1 MFEFTFL
8 LIITGTITAFAVSR
22 LATDRFL
29 HPSDLA
35 IVSTVYYSVPLAIAG
50 FLSYN
55 PRGLIFLHTY
65 AADAALAIQSL
76 RFVVLAIIMISC
88 GTFASR
94 QVKKSKAT
102 YYFVIDRQSPARANA
117 GYAILLSIFAL
128 GLYLFGISAFLEG
141 YASEVYGDT
150 ATLGNVL
157 IYFTTGA
164 FGAVFAYVLLIGK
177 ASNLRSTVFLSLIS
191 LMVLLFTILVRAKRL
206 EIVSALLPALIVLLS
221 QRKSIKLTTTRIIVV
236 LSALVAL
243 TAIAA
248 IRIGDEFDSF
258 TIAYYI
264 FSEGLY
270 AGHSLPG
277 ILGHLE
283 TGMLSFENGARFLNS
298 LLGFIPR
305 FLWEGKDDLVYA
317 GDFVLKSV
325 SPLGATNLLAE
336 VVLQGGIIA
345 VAFTYFIMGFTFDR
359 LTKFEAV
366 WDRGIAT
373 GRLPARF
380 IGYLI
385 AIAIFI
391 PHFRDGIVPAV
402 KISLQ
407 MGVVFVLLV
416 GVNSMKKN
424 KAAGIEPK
432 ILRANK
438 DMIDGSKI

>member
-1 MFEFTFL
+1 LFEFTFL
-8 LIITGTITAFAVSR
+8 LIITGTITFFAVGR

-29 HPSDLA
+29 HPSNLA

-65 AADAALAIQSL
+65 AADPALAMQSL
-76 RFVVLAIIMISC
+76 RFVVLAIVMISC

-94 QVKKSKAT
+94 KIKKFKAT
-102 YYFVIDRQSPARANA
+102 YFFVIGRHSPTKANA
-117 GYAILLSIFAL
+117 GYIILLSIFAL
-128 GLYLFGISAFLEG
+128 GLSLFGMSAFLEG
-141 YASEVYGDT
+141 YASQVYGD
-150 ATLGNVL
+150 APTLGNAL
-157 IYFTTGA
+157 MYFTLGA

-177 ASNLRSTVFLSLIS
+177 VSNLSATIFLSLIS
-191 LMVLLFTILVRAKRL
+191 LMVLLLTIIVRAKRL
-206 EIVSALLPALIVLLS
+206 EIVSALLPAIIILLS
-221 QRKSIKLTTTRIIVV
+221 QRKSIKLTTTRLIVV
-236 LSALVAL
+236 GSALTAL

-258 TIAYYI
+258 TVPYYI
-264 FSEGLY
+264 LSEGLY

-277 ILGHLE
+277 VLGNLE
-283 TGMLSFENGARFLNS
+283 TGTLSFENGARFLNS

-305 FLWEGKDDLVYA
+305 FLWGGKDDLVYA
-317 GDFVLKSV
+317 GNFVLNSV

-345 VAFTYFIMGFTFDR
+345 VSVTYFIMGFIFDR
-359 LTKFEAV
+359 LMKFEAH
-366 WDRGIAT
+366 WDKGITT
-373 GRLPARF
+373 GSLPARF

-385 AIAIFI
+385 AIAVFI

-407 MGVVFVLLV
+407 MAVVFVFLF
-416 GVNSMKKN
+416 GIRSATEIKKHRVIRKTGRKN
-424 KAAGIEPK
+424 LI
-432 ILRANK
+432 
-438 DMIDGSKI
+438 

>member
-1 MFEFTFL
+1 M
-8 LIITGTITAFAVSR
+8 
-22 LATDRFL
+22 
-29 HPSDLA
+29 
-35 IVSTVYYSVPLAIAG
+35 PLAIAG

-65 AADAALAIQSL
+65 AADPALAIQSL
-76 RFVVLAIIMISC
+76 RFVTLAVVAISC

-94 QVKKSKAT
+94 QAKNAKVT
-102 YYFVIDRQSPARANA
+102 YFFTIDRQSPARANA
-117 GYAILLSIFAL
+117 GYALLLFIFAL
-128 GLYLFGISAFLEG
+128 GLYLFGFSAFLEG

-150 ATLGNVL
+150 ATLGNAL

-164 FGAVFAYVLLIGK
+164 FGVVFAYVILIGK
-177 ASNLRSTVFLSLIS
+177 AASLRSTVFLSLVS
-191 LMVLLFTILVRAKRL
+191 LTVLLFTILVRAKRL
-206 EIVSALLPALIVLLS
+206 EIVSALLPALVILLS
-221 QRKSIKLTTTRIIVV
+221 QRKSIKLTTTRTIVV
-236 LSALVAL
+236 LSALATL

-248 IRIGDEFDSF
+248 IRIGDEFDPF

-277 ILGHLE
+277 ILGNLE

-305 FLWEGKDDLVYA
+305 FFWEGKDDLIYA

-345 VAFTYFIMGFTFDR
+345 VAITYFLMGFIFDR
-359 LTKFEAV
+359 LMKFESV
-366 WDRGIAT
+366 WDQGIAT
-373 GRLPARF
+373 GVLPARF

-385 AIAIFI
+385 AVTIFV

-407 MGVVFVLLV
+407 LGVVFLLLF
-416 GVNSMKKN
+416 GIQSAQRF
-424 KAAGIEPK
+424 KARSASVRKLGT
-432 ILRANK
+432 N
-438 DMIDGSKI
+438 G